1 MLRKI
6 LASCLFLIWFPLGA
20 FAISLDELKSNPSK
34 YALVYDGHA
43 VTAWVDVDSIC
54 VLRNEPP
61 YVTIAADFYTALH
74 KFNMIF
80 KDNRNFN
87 FDLNQR
93 ASLRLQKIEK
103 EHPDYTEE
111 EKNKELIS
119 LQYENPGIFMNSPGW
134 ELFRF
139 NGYPYPEI
147 DTVLAYLINRADR
160 DWVRYHRIS
169 WEIANYVF
177 AKCFESQYG
186 RFGLPGEAD
195 PSESYKN
202 FDLP

>member
-1 MLRKI
+1 M
-6 LASCLFLIWFPLGA
+6 GA

-111 EKNKELIS
+111 EK
-119 LQYENPGIFMNSPGW
+119 
-134 ELFRF
+134 
-139 NGYPYPEI
+139 
-147 DTVLAYLINRADR
+147 T
-160 DWVRYHRIS
+160 
-169 WEIANYVF
+169 
-177 AKCFESQYG
+177 
-186 RFGLPGEAD
+186 
-195 PSESYKN
+195 KN
-202 FDLP
+202 